1 MLDEQPVN
9 EKEEDDE
16 LFKTA
21 LEEHSRK
28 GAEILAKDFQICF
41 GRCESI
47 V

>member
-16 LFKTA
+16 LLKTA
-21 LEEHSRK
+21 LKEHSRK
-28 GAEILAKDFQICF
+28 GEEILARDFQPCF
-41 GRCESI
+41 GKCEFI

>member
-21 LEEHSRK
+21 LEEHSRR
-28 GAEILAKDFQICF
+28 GEEILARDI
-41 GRCESI
+41 ESTLLWH